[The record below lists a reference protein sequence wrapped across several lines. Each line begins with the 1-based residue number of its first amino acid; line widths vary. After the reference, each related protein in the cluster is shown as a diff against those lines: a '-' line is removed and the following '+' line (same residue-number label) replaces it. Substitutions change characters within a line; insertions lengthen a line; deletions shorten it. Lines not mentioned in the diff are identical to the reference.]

1 MKEKKGKEERPVILR
16 IAMNDVDLGTFSLGV
31 GLLWIAH
38 LYYHKG
44 ALSGKH
50 TGTFLFRQHMRIQ
63 MLNETAHELCFR
75 HDDRRCHRQW

>member
-16 IAMNDVDLGTFSLGV
+16 IAMNDVDHGTFSLGV

-50 TGTFLFRQHMRIQ
+50 TGTFLFRQHTCIQ
-63 MLNETAHELCFR
+63 EQVVLIYGSV
-75 HDDRRCHRQW
+75 

>member
-1 MKEKKGKEERPVILR
+1 MKEKKGKEERLAILR
-16 IAMNDVDLGTFSLGV
+16 IAMNNVDHEAFSLGV

-50 TGTFLFRQHMRIQ
+50 TGTFLFRQHICIQ
-63 MLNETAHELCFR
+63 EQVVLIYGSV
-75 HDDRRCHRQW
+75 